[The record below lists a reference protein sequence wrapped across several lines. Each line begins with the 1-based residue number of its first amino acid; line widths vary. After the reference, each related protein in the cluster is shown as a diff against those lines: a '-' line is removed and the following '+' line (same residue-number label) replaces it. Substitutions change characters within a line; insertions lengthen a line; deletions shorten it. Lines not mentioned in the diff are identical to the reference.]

1 MTLKLPLILDR
12 PAAALAWM
20 RQTEPAGSYQRTLFL
35 SATAIV
41 PRKNSSMRTA
51 IAATLLCIATANS
64 GYAQQAPIPDV
75 PTLMKQ
81 VQDHQRKMDEIRENY
96 TYRESIVTHELNKD
110 GSPKK
115 TESEENEVFY
125 VNTHEINRQV
135 KKNGKD
141 LSADEQKKEQG
152 RVMKAVQKAQN
163 TAPGQSTD
171 RDTVSVSQLLAIMKV
186 SNPRRE
192 LLDGRNTIAFDFI
205 GDPHAKTHG
214 MAEDASK
221 KLSGTLWVD
230 EQDREVRRMIARFND
245 NFHLGFGLFSVGK
258 GSNFTFDQKLI
269 NNELW
274 LPTDGQAHLIAHAI
288 GIIGYRADIS
298 LTDSD
303 YQKFHAEAQQ
313 QAGAKLTQPAPQP

>member
-1 MTLKLPLILDR
+1 MR
-12 PAAALAWM
+12 PA
-20 RQTEPAGSYQRTLFL
+20 
-35 SATAIV
+35 
-41 PRKNSSMRTA
+41 
-51 IAATLLCIATANS
+51 IAVSLLCIAAS
-64 GYAQQAPIPDV
+64 GGFAQQTPIPDV

-81 VQDHQRKMDEIRENY
+81 VQDHQRKMDETRENY

-110 GSPKK
+110 GSLKK

-125 VNTHEINRQV
+125 VNTHEIDRQV
-135 KKNGKD
+135 KKDGRD
-141 LSADEQKKEQG
+141 LSSDEEKKEQG

-163 TAPGQSTD
+163 TPPGQSTD
-171 RDTVSVSQLLAIMKV
+171 KNTVSVSQLLGIMKV

-192 LLDGRNTIAFDFI
+192 VLDGRSTIAFDFI

-214 MAEDASK
+214 IAEDAAK

-230 EQDREVRRMIARFND
+230 EQDREVRRMVARFDD

-274 LPTDGQAHLIAHAI
+274 LPTAGQAHLVAHAI
-288 GIIGYRADIS
+288 GFIGYRADIAVS
-298 LTDSD
+298 DRD

-313 QAGAKLTQPAPQP
+313 QTGAKLTQPLPHP